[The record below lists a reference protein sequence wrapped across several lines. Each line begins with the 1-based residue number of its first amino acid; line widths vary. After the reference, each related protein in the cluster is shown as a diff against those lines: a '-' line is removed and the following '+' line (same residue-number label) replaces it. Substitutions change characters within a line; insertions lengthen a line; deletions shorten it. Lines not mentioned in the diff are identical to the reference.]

1 MNTIPVDKSQSSIIL
16 RGLQKPFSKVLP
28 LNSTRRLPAASA
40 SAASRV
46 CAMNSKAWWA
56 SKTIWL
62 NAITAGIAT
71 LTALQGQAIV
81 AEYPKAAAAIVA
93 GLGVLNICLRVVSV
107 LPIGGK

>member
-1 MNTIPVDKSQSSIIL
+1 MSPIRVDKSQSSIIL
-16 RGLQKPFSKVLP
+16 RGPNKPFSKVLP
-28 LNSTRRLPAASA
+28 LPTILRLPAASA

-81 AEYPKAAAAIVA
+81 AEHPKAAAAIVA
-93 GLGVLNICLRVVSV
+93 GLGLLNIGLRIVSV
-107 LPIGGK
+107 LPIGG

>member
-1 MNTIPVDKSQSSIIL
+1 MSPIRVDKSQSSIIL
-16 RGLQKPFSKVLP
+16 RGPNKPFSKVLP
-28 LNSTRRLPAASA
+28 LPKILRLPADPAAS
-40 SAASRV
+40 ASRV

-81 AEYPKAAAAIVA
+81 AEHPKAAAAIVA
-93 GLGVLNICLRVVSV
+93 GLGLLNIGLRIVSV